1 LVKYFN
7 YLTTFPEIIESY
19 FSYSIPSKAIKK
31 NLIRYSCINLRD
43 YTTDKHKTT
52 DDSPYGG
59 GAGMLMKMEPFLKA
73 LEENKLTST
82 TIILPSPKGKII
94 TQELIQ
100 EIASNS
106 EAITFLCGHYEG
118 IDERLSTFATYI
130 LSIGDYIV
138 GGGEIS
144 AIAITDALIRLIDGV
159 IGNPASLINETFS
172 KKKLSA
178 PEFTKPAEF
187 EGLNV
192 PSILLSGN
200 HEKIKNWK
208 EKESLKWSLLLRGEL
223 IKKNELSPLDKKYL
237 KQIKDELVELI
248 DNLLDE

>member
-59 GAGMLMKMEPFLKA
+59 GAGMLMKMEPFLRA

-82 TIILPSPKGKII
+82 TIIMPSPKGKII

-118 IDERLSTFATYI
+118 IDERLSTFATYV

-144 AIAITDALIRLIDGV
+144 AIVITDALIRLIDGV

-172 KKKLSA
+172 KKK
-178 PEFTKPAEF
+178 
-187 EGLNV
+187 
-192 PSILLSGN
+192 
-200 HEKIKNWK
+200 IKRSRIYK
-208 EKESLKWSLLLRGEL
+208 ASR
-223 IKKNELSPLDKKYL
+223 I
-237 KQIKDELVELI
+237 
-248 DNLLDE
+248 

>member
-1 LVKYFN
+1 VVKNFN

-31 NLIRYSCINLRD
+31 NLISYSIINLRD

-52 DDSPYGG
+52 DNSPYGG
-59 GAGMLMKMEPFLKA
+59 GAGMLMKMEPFLEA
-73 LEENKLTST
+73 LEKNNLTST
-82 TIILPSPKGKII
+82 TIILPSPKGNVI
-94 TQELIQ
+94 TQDLIQ

-106 EAITFLCGHYEG
+106 DIITFLCGHYEG

-144 AIAITDALIRLIDGV
+144 AIVITDAIIRLIDGV
-159 IGNPASLINETFS
+159 IGNSASLLNETFS

-178 PEFTKPAEF
+178 PKFTKPTEF
-187 EGLNV
+187 RGLKV
-192 PSILLSGN
+192 PPILLSGN
-200 HEKIKNWK
+200 HEKIKKWQ
-208 EKESLKWSLLLRGEL
+208 EKESLKWSLLLRADL
-223 IKKNELSPLDKKYL
+223 INKKELSPSDKKYL
-237 KQIKDELVELI
+237 KEIKDELVILI
-248 DNLLDE
+248 DYLLDE